1 MKIGF
6 IGLGIMGKPMVKN
19 YLKENVTVLVNDL
32 NKEAEAEVIN
42 EGAQAVSV
50 KQMAQEVDHIIT
62 SLPNG
67 EIVKAVL
74 YSGKD
79 AILNQSDISVQTVVD
94 TSSLT
99 PNESLEISKILKEK
113 QIKYIDAPVSG
124 GEPLAITGELSVMIG
139 CDESDLEIVQSVL
152 KPIAKSVI
160 RVGDVG
166 AGSVVKLANQIIV
179 NTNIAALS
187 EAVVLAK
194 KFDIDLESMH
204 EAIKGGLAGS
214 NVMEAKFP
222 KMIEEDY
229 QPGGTLNINLKDMKN
244 VSSTADTV
252 GLTLPLTN
260 QVKEIY
266 KSEVAQGNGTNDHSG
281 IIKYF
286 EKINNI

>member
-99 PNESLEISKILKEK
+99 PNESLEISKVLKEK

-194 KFDIDLESMH
+194 KFEIDLESMH
-204 EAIKGGLAGS
+204 EAIKDGLAGS

-244 VSSTADTV
+244 VSSTVDTV
-252 GLTLPLTN
+252 GLTLPLAN

>member
-79 AILNQSDISVQTVVD
+79 AILNQSDINVQTVVD

-99 PNESLEISKILKEK
+99 PNESLEISKVLKEK

-204 EAIKGGLAGS
+204 EAIKDGLAGS

-252 GLTLPLTN
+252 GLTLPLAN

>member
-99 PNESLEISKILKEK
+99 PNESLEISKVLKEK

-194 KFDIDLESMH
+194 KFEIDLESMH
-204 EAIKGGLAGS
+204 EAIKDGLAGS

-252 GLTLPLTN
+252 GLTLPLAN

>member
-32 NKEAEAEVIN
+32 NKEAEAEAIN

-99 PNESLEISKILKEK
+99 PNESLEISKVLKEK

-204 EAIKGGLAGS
+204 KAIKGGLAGS

-252 GLTLPLTN
+252 GLTLPLAN

>member
-99 PNESLEISKILKEK
+99 PNESLEISKVLKEK

-124 GEPLAITGELSVMIG
+124 GEPLAITGEL
-139 CDESDLEIVQSVL
+139 
-152 KPIAKSVI
+152 
-160 RVGDVG
+160 
-166 AGSVVKLANQIIV
+166 
-179 NTNIAALS
+179 
-187 EAVVLAK
+187 
-194 KFDIDLESMH
+194 
-204 EAIKGGLAGS
+204 
-214 NVMEAKFP
+214 
-222 KMIEEDY
+222 
-229 QPGGTLNINLKDMKN
+229 
-244 VSSTADTV
+244 
-252 GLTLPLTN
+252 
-260 QVKEIY
+260 
-266 KSEVAQGNGTNDHSG
+266 
-281 IIKYF
+281 
-286 EKINNI
+286 

>member
-1 MKIGF
+1 MKVGF
-6 IGLGIMGKPMVKN
+6 IGLGIMGKPMVEN
-19 YLKENVTVLVNDL
+19 LLKANVTVLVNDL
-32 NKEAEAEVIN
+32 NKEAENEVVMQ
-42 EGAQAVSV
+42 GASAVSV
-50 KQMAQEVDHIIT
+50 QQMAQQADYVIT

-67 EIVKAVL
+67 AIVKAVL
-74 YSGKD
+74 YSGED
-79 AILNQSDISVQTVVD
+79 AIVKQTDIKVKAVID

-99 PNESLEISKILKEK
+99 PNESLEISKVLETK
-113 QIKYIDAPVSG
+113 QIKYMDAPVSG

-139 CDESDLEIVQSVL
+139 CAETDLPEVQKVL
-152 KPIAKSVI
+152 APIATSVI

-194 KFDIDLESMH
+194 KFDIDLANMYK
-204 EAIKGGLAGS
+204 AIKGGLAGS
-214 NVMEAKFP
+214 SVMDDKFP

-229 QPGGTLNINLKDMKN
+229 RPGGTLNINLKDMKN

-252 GLTLPLTN
+252 GLTLPIAN

-266 KSEVAQGNGTNDHSG
+266 KSEVAHGNGMNDHSG

-286 EKINNI
+286 ENINNM

>member
-1 MKIGF
+1 MKVGF
-6 IGLGIMGKPMVKN
+6 IGLGIMGKPMVEN
-19 YLKENVTVLVNDL
+19 LLKANVTVLVNDL
-32 NKEAEAEVIN
+32 NKEAEHEVVMR
-42 EGAQAVSV
+42 GANAVSV
-50 KQMAQEVDHIIT
+50 QQMAQQADYVIT

-67 EIVKAVL
+67 AIVKAVL
-74 YSGKD
+74 YSGED
-79 AILNQSDISVQTVVD
+79 AILKQTDIKVKAVVD

-99 PNESLEISKILKEK
+99 PNESLEISKVLETR
-113 QIKYIDAPVSG
+113 QVKYMDAPVSG

-139 CDESDLEIVQSVL
+139 CAKTDLPEVQKVL
-152 KPIAKSVI
+152 EPIAASVI

-194 KFDIDLESMH
+194 KFDIDLANMY

-214 NVMEAKFP
+214 SVMDAKFP

-252 GLTLPLTN
+252 GLTLPIAN

-266 KSEVAQGNGTNDHSG
+266 KSEVAHGNGMNDHSG

-286 EKINNI
+286 ENINNM

>member
-1 MKIGF
+1 MKVGF
-6 IGLGIMGKPMVKN
+6 IGLGIMGKPMVEN
-19 YLKENVTVLVNDL
+19 LLKANVTVLVNDL
-32 NKEAEAEVIN
+32 NKEAEHEVVMR
-42 EGAQAVSV
+42 GANAVSV
-50 KQMAQEVDHIIT
+50 QQMAQQADYVIT

-67 EIVKAVL
+67 AIVKAVL
-74 YSGKD
+74 YSGED
-79 AILNQSDISVQTVVD
+79 AILKQTDIKVKAVVD

-99 PNESLEISKILKEK
+99 PNESLEISKVLETR
-113 QIKYIDAPVSG
+113 QVKYMDAPVSG

-139 CDESDLEIVQSVL
+139 CAKTDLPEVQKVL
-152 KPIAKSVI
+152 EPIAASVI

-194 KFDIDLESMH
+194 KFDIDLANMY

-214 NVMEAKFP
+214 SVMDAKFP

-252 GLTLPLTN
+252 GLTLPIAN

-266 KSEVAQGNGTNDHSG
+266 KSEVAHGNGMNDHSG

-286 EKINNI
+286 ENINSM

>member
-32 NKEAEAEVIN
+32 NKEAEAIN

-99 PNESLEISKILKEK
+99 PNESLEISKVLKEK

-204 EAIKGGLAGS
+204 EAIKDGLAGS

-252 GLTLPLTN
+252 GLTLPLAN

>member
-99 PNESLEISKILKEK
+99 PNESLEISKVLKEK

-166 AGSVVKLANQIIV
+166 AGSVVKMANQIIV

-252 GLTLPLTN
+252 GLTLPLAN

>member
-32 NKEAEAEVIN
+32 NKEAEAEAIN

-99 PNESLEISKILKEK
+99 PNESLEISKVLKEK

-204 EAIKGGLAGS
+204 EAIKDGLAGS

-252 GLTLPLTN
+252 GLTLPLAN

>member
-99 PNESLEISKILKEK
+99 PNESLEISEILKEK

-252 GLTLPLTN
+252 GLTLPLAN
-260 QVKEIY
+260 QIKEIY